1 MAEYRKEVDDLL
13 KLYAKYKELLFIEA
27 DLSTKRA
34 KQKII
39 GVVDAELVNDHETA
53 KKNLQRLS
61 DSMTFSNPFVW
72 ILYKFEAYKNEA
84 QSIRT
89 IRDFRIHC
97 SKVGDICTKR
107 FLFVNE
113 QLTQKDQPTLMDDL
127 YDGSLLLNALL
138 KDKYTSYEVGE
149 LLDYCVTLFDDSYG
163 FLYRGE
169 PRDYFRESHSK
180 GWLLD
185 FRFSS
190 L

>member
-113 QLTQKDQPTLMDDL
+113 QLTQKDHPTLMDDL

-138 KDKYTSYEVGE
+138 KDKSLQALVNDPTFMALWKTHEYNTVDTRVTKWESYSI
-149 LLDYCVTLFDDSYG
+149 TA
-163 FLYRGE
+163 
-169 PRDYFRESHSK
+169 
-180 GWLLD
+180 
-185 FRFSS
+185 
-190 L
+190 